1 MTGDEHETDRDAPID
16 EPKTTVRPKKR
27 KRRDSILTNQ
37 ELKILTLRI
46 GPFGTKP
53 PEWNDDVF
61 VGALF
66 AAMRTRGA
74 EDAVPLVPVFLRT
87 NAPEEAKKEIRAW
100 ILDPLSSVAHCAN
113 RASDAIAGVAAGSFH
128 VLVLRE
134 SDRFANA
141 ANVAGAIGREP
152 TKEEI
157 ENAKRDVASQVS
169 RLAARIA
176 ERAGLDSSPVAI
188 DHSFDIGNALP
199 KEGEEERLAREREIE
214 EYERENPI
222 PDDEPED
229 VILTAELTDGLRAR
243 LAKMLASINADD
255 PWAGDD
261 QKRNAWIDRHAEAD
275 RDGMLELDAILWE
288 TIREIGGDN
297 AKRIADEQERDSRV
311 RWEMRNDSSFAFS
324 EGDPTNRGALWK
336 RWVNPID
343 AEGCGFPF
351 IGLLAEAAWLGII
364 RPKLERESRVRPA
377 LAYQIH
383 EDVSRIHS
391 RTHTL
396 ETRNGQ
402 QHLRFDGHSP
412 IAIVPSVEDDALGRI
427 AESIVRGVS
436 LLGNITAHKA
446 LQWEVFTGY
455 RQAIEGAA
463 DARVLL
469 VEGGWS
475 TFARDV
481 LDLSAKSDIENVRD
495 IVRAQSAIRL
505 SLPDGSFG
513 NLLALR
519 EMEARGRRRG
529 WIEIVLGTML
539 MPHYVHE
546 LDGKLSGR
554 TASESKRLVPMVGL
568 PPFVGSRTEH
578 GAQATLSMHVVRE
591 LRTRAP
597 ELVTDGGV
605 LIDAGRFASLAM
617 SSGVKAS
624 NVHRVIDRWTQ
635 DGTDAPA
642 FLRRVGHSRYTLGDA
657 HAPARSFLETAGK
670 MTIDASAAGRKSIEA
685 KAKARTGLRRRGK
698 RAAE

>member
-1 MTGDEHETDRDAPID
+1 MVFQFARSGSP
-16 EPKTTVRPKKR
+16 
-27 KRRDSILTNQ
+27 
-37 ELKILTLRI
+37 LRI
-46 GPFGTKP
+46 ERHSEPVVLTRDRIPEIVDEISESGDVYDESRLTHRAIGTCLAAQRMVLFP
-53 PEWNDDVF
+53 VRIDYPEASTDWNVDV
-61 VGALF
+61 A
-66 AAMRTRGA
+66 RGYV
-74 EDAVPLVPVFLRT
+74 ESSLRGL
-87 NAPEEAKKEIRAW
+87 ADAKKSPITEIADDTTRRQ
-100 ILDPLSSVAHCAN
+100 VADVVI
-113 RASDAIAGVAAGSFH
+113 ASLERI
-128 VLVLRE
+128 
-134 SDRFANA
+134 
-141 ANVAGAIGREP
+141 
-152 TKEEI
+152 
-157 ENAKRDVASQVS
+157 AKR
-169 RLAARIA
+169 
-176 ERAGLDSSPVAI
+176 
-188 DHSFDIGNALP
+188 LP
-199 KEGEEERLAREREIE
+199 HHFESA
-214 EYERENPI
+214 
-222 PDDEPED
+222 
-229 VILTAELTDGLRAR
+229 
-243 LAKMLASINADD
+243 
-255 PWAGDD
+255 
-261 QKRNAWIDRHAEAD
+261 H
-275 RDGMLELDAILWE
+275 DGMLLLDAAL
-288 TIREIGGDN
+288 
-297 AKRIADEQERDSRV
+297 ADELESAFGEEGRNHASVVRTDAKERYAKPHSPLDVFRP
-311 RWEMRNDSSFAFS
+311 WLP
-324 EGDPTNRGALWK
+324 EGFLERPNMG
-336 RWVNPID
+336 
-343 AEGCGFPF
+343 
-351 IGLLAEAAWLGII
+351 GLPWIRPLGRAAWFDVVL
-364 RPKLERESRVRPA
+364 PKLERESRVRPA

-475 TFARDV
+475 AFARDV